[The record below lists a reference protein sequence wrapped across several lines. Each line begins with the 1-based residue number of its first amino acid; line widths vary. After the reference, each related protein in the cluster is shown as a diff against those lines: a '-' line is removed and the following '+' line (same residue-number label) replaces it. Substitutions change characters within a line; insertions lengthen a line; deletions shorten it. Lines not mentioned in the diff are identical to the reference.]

1 MRSLLF
7 LTLTLLIGF
16 SASAKKERTQYVEIR
31 TDYGITVVKLYNETP
46 LHKDNFIKLVKDNYY
61 NGLLFHRVIKNFMIQ
76 GGDINSREAADGV
89 ELGNGDIGYRIP
101 AEFRDNLFHKKG
113 VLAAARD
120 NNPEKESSGA
130 QFYLVQGRIF
140 NDAELDRLEIQRL
153 EGRKIPDYQRDVYK
167 TIGGVP
173 HLDQN
178 YTVFGEVVE
187 GIEVVD
193 EIAEIVTDKRDRPV
207 VNQAMEV
214 RVLKRREVRRLEKRL
229 KKLEKQQLK
238 A

>member
-7 LTLTLLIGF
+7 LTLTLLIGL
-16 SASAKKERTQYVEIR
+16 SASAKKERNQYVEIR
-31 TDYGITVVKLYNETP
+31 TNYGITVVKLYNETP
-46 LHKDNFIKLVKDNYY
+46 LHKENFIKLVKDNYY

-76 GGDINSREAADGV
+76 GGDENSRNAADGA

-101 AEFRDNLFHKKG
+101 AEFRENLFHKKG

-130 QFYLVQGRIF
+130 QFYIVQGRVF
-140 NDAELDRLEIQRL
+140 NDDELDRLENQRL
-153 EGRKIPDYQRDVYK
+153 EGRKIPEYQREVYK
-167 TIGGVP
+167 TLGGVP

-178 YTVFGEVVE
+178 YTVFGEVVD
-187 GIEVVD
+187 GIEVID
-193 EIAEIVTDKRDRPV
+193 EIAVVVTDKKDRPV
-207 VNQAMEV
+207 VNQTMEM

-229 KKLEKQQLK
+229 KKQEKQQIHS
-238 A
+238 